1 MTHLTIFPMRTVLL
15 SFALLGICTA
25 AIAQKTVDNSTI
37 TTFNLDRYLGK
48 WYEIA
53 RYDHSFERDLVGCT
67 AEYTLRDDGKIKVL
81 NCGHLKTL
89 DGPYKESIGK
99 AKARRNG
106 KPGQLEVSFFGPF
119 YGDYNILELAP
130 DYSYSVVG
138 SSSPRYLW
146 ILSRTPHLAPATRN
160 RILSN
165 LQQRGYDTDKLIWV
179 EQK

>member
-1 MTHLTIFPMRTVLL
+1 MTHLIIFPMRTVLL

-25 AIAQKTVDNSTI
+25 AIAQRTIDNSTI
-37 TTFNLDRYLGK
+37 ATFNLDRYLGK

-146 ILSRTPHLAPATRN
+146 ILSRTPHLTPATRN

-165 LQQRGYDTDKLIWV
+165 LQQRGYNTDKLIWV
-179 EQK
+179 EQR

>member
-1 MTHLTIFPMRTVLL
+1 MKTVLL
-15 SFALLGICTA
+15 SLALFGFCATTFC
-25 AIAQKTVDNSTI
+25 QKVDNSTI
-37 TTFNLDRYLGK
+37 TSFNLDRYLGK

-67 AEYTLRDDGKIKVL
+67 AEYSLRDDGKIKVL
-81 NCGHLKTL
+81 NSGYLKTL

-119 YGDYNILELAP
+119 YGDYDILELAP

-138 SSSPRYLW
+138 SSSPKYLW
-146 ILSRTPHLAPATRN
+146 ILSRTPQLTPQTKAK
-160 RILSN
+160 IIKN
-165 LQQRGYDTDKLIWV
+165 LEQRGYNTNKLLWI
-179 EQK
+179 EQKNQANHL